1 MHLGGTTNTPWKC
14 DDRAMIDL
22 HTHTTCSDGTD
33 TPFALVKKALAA
45 GITTL
50 AITDHDSTAGWSE
63 AISALQPQIELVLGA
78 EISCLTSDGISVHM
92 LGLLF
97 DGDNDEMQQM
107 LADSRDTRLPRM
119 RKMVELLSADGINIS
134 LDDVY
139 RATPEGATVGRPHLA
154 DALVANGVV
163 ASRDEA
169 FLNLLN
175 NESKYYVTH
184 AAPTPEDAIRIIRKA
199 GGVAVIAHPFA
210 SRRGQV
216 ITADT
221 FTDLVDAGLNGIE
234 VHHRDQNAQEQ
245 ETLQAIAR
253 ELNLV
258 ITGSSDYHG
267 TGKLN
272 GLAEN
277 TTHQAQW
284 EQLEAQANA
293 RRVVKK

>member
-1 MHLGGTTNTPWKC
+1 
-14 DDRAMIDL
+14 MIDL
-22 HTHTTCSDGTD
+22 HTHTSCSDGTD
-33 TPFALVKKALAA
+33 TPFLLVKKALSA
-45 GITTL
+45 GVTTL

-63 AISALQPQIELVLGA
+63 AISAIQPQIELVLGA
-78 EISCLTSDGISVHM
+78 EISCLTKDGISVHM

-97 DGDNDEMQQM
+97 DGENREMQQM
-107 LADSRDTRLPRM
+107 LADSRDTRVPRM
-119 RKMVELLSADGINIS
+119 RAMVELLQADGITIS

-139 RATPEGATVGRPHLA
+139 KAVPEGATLGRPHLA

-169 FLNLLN
+169 FVNLLN
-175 NESKYYVTH
+175 NDSKYYITH
-184 AAPTPEDAIRIIRKA
+184 AAPTPIDAIQTIRKA

-216 ITADT
+216 ITSESFA
-221 FTDLVDAGLNGIE
+221 DLVLAGLNGIE

-245 ETLQAIAR
+245 ETLIAIAH
-253 ELNLV
+253 ELKVV

-284 EQLEAQANA
+284 EQLESLADA
-293 RRVVKK
+293 RRVVKA